1 MLLLEGL
8 AQTAGALCM
17 HYLEVKEPPLTYFT
31 SIDKARL
38 RRASDS
44 AMLFIIAWRKFA
56 VAGAYGETGAGQSLM
71 ELLSLRPNLARRLSR
86 PQLWASPHCGHPT
99 SSYATIL

>member
-31 SIDKARL
+31 SIDKLTPRVRL
-38 RRASDS
+38 GDVVYYRVEKIRSRGRVWRNRGRAVVDGTLVAQAEFS
-44 AMLFIIAWRKFA
+44 AAIIETTAL
-56 VAGAYGETGAGQSLM
+56 GEP
-71 ELLSLRPNLARRLSR
+71 SLR
-86 PQLWASPHCGHPT
+86 
-99 SSYATIL
+99 SSDF